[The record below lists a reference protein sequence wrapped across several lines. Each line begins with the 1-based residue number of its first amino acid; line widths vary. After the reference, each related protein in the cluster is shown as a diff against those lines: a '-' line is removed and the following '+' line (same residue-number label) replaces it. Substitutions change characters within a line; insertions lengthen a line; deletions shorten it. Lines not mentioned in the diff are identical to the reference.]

1 MKGIRN
7 WWNTISSFIH
17 VSGIL
22 DHSNFQHNN
31 SFLYYLIIKSCYE
44 IVVMSKLTQDF
55 SCLARRDRV
64 MSLMGVQSCWGSCG
78 KVYEW
83 HIPIIEHRIEHQTFS
98 MKVKVC
104 PDIGGMPC
112 AHHATLC
119 TIGCRGDYLAYNPC
133 LKHSFQALFHNVSTF
148 LNSMLHGLT
157 LHAISV
163 FDKVCKWSP
172 EKLHSKALSAS
183 KNLEVKNTSDQIY
196 HTYFPR
202 QCNGLLNGDI
212 QHTCQLLRI
221 KNQNLKNQNL
231 KYDGAKR
238 RHPRAQSVRAGGGW
252 RGGGCPPSHDRETF
266 AFSTCRSC
274 ISLHFLKQ
282 IYLHYHCHNLI

>member
-1 MKGIRN
+1 MKCLLIYNRREGNKKLMETNFKFYTCI
-7 WWNTISSFIH
+7 WNSGSFKL
-17 VSGIL
+17 STQ
-22 DHSNFQHNN
+22 F
-31 SFLYYLIIKSCYE
+31 SFLYYLIMKSCYE
-44 IVVMSKLTQDF
+44 IVVMSKVLTQDF

-157 LHAISV
+157 LHAIR
-163 FDKVCKWSP
+163 CAN
-172 EKLHSKALSAS
+172 EA
-183 KNLEVKNTSDQIY
+183 
-196 HTYFPR
+196 
-202 QCNGLLNGDI
+202 
-212 QHTCQLLRI
+212 
-221 KNQNLKNQNL
+221 LKNCTQ
-231 KYDGAKR
+231 K
-238 RHPRAQSVRAGGGW
+238 H
-252 RGGGCPPSHDRETF
+252 
-266 AFSTCRSC
+266 
-274 ISLHFLKQ
+274 
-282 IYLHYHCHNLI
+282 